1 MLPRLLR
8 DARDAGCEYVHRRW
22 MRHDGGVVCVARE
35 DELLSDVRVVDG
47 GGGDDDDDDDEG
59 DDADGG
65 AGGGIAA
72 GSATAGD
79 DDGDGG
85 CRIRGGLL
93 GGLLDAVS
101 KVSFAFGGIVGRRDE
116 KPLLLL
122 RGGIDVD
129 TELNSMGIRRWRYQK
144 VLHDA
149 CVKVGIFVHF
159 GKRVIKV
166 TSIGGGGGGGGG
178 EPTTLPLP
186 PRTLLEFKDGT
197 KVTSSLLIGAD
208 GINSEIRR
216 YVANPNPI
224 PPSAEDE
231 DEGGGGGS
239 DRRYSW
245 GGGRRRTEGG
255 VRRGVHG
262 RDVSH
267 GMRVGAVPTGH
278 IFPEQRHDEV
288 PRLLLP
294 HSRRGTAG
302 GGDFRGEEGGGQ

>member
-1 MLPRLLR
+1 VVPIHVYESASSYGSNAGGAIGLYPNGLRVLRDISTRHPMLPHLLR
-8 DARDAGCEYVHRRW
+8 DVRDAGCEYVHRRW
-22 MRHDGGVVCVARE
+22 MRHDGSVVCVARE
-35 DELLSDVRVVDG
+35 DELLSDVRVVDDG
-47 GGGDDDDDDDEG
+47 GGGDGEEE
-59 DDADGG
+59 DDADG
-65 AGGGIAA
+65 ADGGIAA

-79 DDGDGG
+79 DDDGG

-166 TSIGGGGGGGGG
+166 TSIGGGGGC
-178 EPTTLPLP
+178 
-186 PRTLLEFKDGT
+186 
-197 KVTSSLLIGAD
+197 
-208 GINSEIRR
+208 RR
-216 YVANPNPI
+216 K
-224 PPSAEDE
+224 
-231 DEGGGGGS
+231 
-239 DRRYSW
+239 
-245 GGGRRRTEGG
+245 EGG